1 MLDLEFFSSN
11 FINAKSSAQLTEN
24 QRFIKIK
31 FRKKFHEQKT
41 IFAKLSYFWV
51 KYNKSLG
58 NFLKRQPHLTK
69 YLRNF
74 N

>member
-1 MLDLEFFSSN
+1 MLDLEFLSLN
-11 FINAKSSAQLTEN
+11 FRNVKSSAQLTEN

-51 KYNKSLG
+51 KYNMSLG
-58 NFLKRQPHLTK
+58 NFKKQ
-69 YLRNF
+69 
-74 N
+74 